1 MRLLLVDD
9 HALFLEGLRY
19 LLSTYG
25 IEVAGV
31 ARDGREALE
40 MARTLRPD
48 LVLLDIRMPGMG
60 GLDTLRALKDENPTM
75 PVAMLTT
82 SDEDGDLM
90 EALRCGASGYLLKS
104 TDATTLVELLGELER
119 GELALSPGLAARM
132 LGEFDA
138 PCPTN
143 LPDAAGLTGRQR
155 EILELIAAGHTYK
168 EAGELLGITERT
180 MKYHM
185 GRIVEAL
192 HLKNRSQVIAYAGRL
207 GLGRAKPPEG

>member
-9 HALFLEGLRY
+9 HSLFLEGLRY
-19 LLSTYG
+19 LLRTYG
-25 IEVAGV
+25 IDVTGV

-40 MARTLRPD
+40 LARTLRPD
-48 LVLLDIRMPGMG
+48 LVLLDIRMPGMD
-60 GLDTLRALKDENPTM
+60 GLDTLRALKAENAALK
-75 PVAMLTT
+75 VAMLTT

-104 TDATTLVELLGELER
+104 TDAATLVELLGELER
-119 GELALSPGLAARM
+119 GELALSPGLAVRL
-132 LGEFDA
+132 LGEFDT
-138 PCPTN
+138 PGP
-143 LPDAAGLTGRQR
+143 LEIREAAGLTDRQR

-185 GRIVEAL
+185 GRIVEVL
-192 HLKNRSQVIAYAGRL
+192 HLKNRSQVLAYAGRM
-207 GLGRAKPPEG
+207 GLGRAKPPAE